1 MTLTFFFKI
10 NIPIK
15 QNLLHDFSLFQLCDP
30 KCGGYCLSSYHHRLL
45 NKQLE
50 DVMRK
55 WWYYWIRICPELR
68 AIKTKVLFLQFH
80 YYLFS
85 VWNFFATVSKHP
97 WCTLLSNGDQI
108 QKIHF
113 TAKNVTTVVEKGYFG
128 VRCNVFHF

>member
-50 DVMRK
+50 DVMRRNEEMV
-55 WWYYWIRICPELR
+55 I
-68 AIKTKVLFLQFH
+68 
-80 YYLFS
+80 
-85 VWNFFATVSKHP
+85 
-97 WCTLLSNGDQI
+97 LLAPDMPGI
-108 QKIHF
+108 
-113 TAKNVTTVVEKGYFG
+113 T
-128 VRCNVFHF
+128 CN